1 MKKITKTEVLIS
13 KLLVAGVFAATSM
26 SAVADANLN
35 VSANVLSTCLF
46 SSANY
51 TLDFGDL
58 DPAEVLPDVLAEVE
72 VSYWCTSGMTTTL
85 QAGMGMN
92 EANGTRN
99 MQGFGN
105 ELIPYTLTLPAGGVI
120 TSGPGTPIVANVQG
134 AIAYADY
141 KDKHF
146 GAYTDVVTLTLGL
159 E

>member
-58 DPAEVLPDVLAEVE
+58 DPAEAADVLASVE

-85 QAGMGMN
+85 LAGMGTN

-99 MQGFGN
+99 MKGFGN
-105 ELIPYTLTLPAGGVI
+105 ELIPYGLTLPAGGVV
-120 TSGPGTPIVANVQG
+120 TSGPGTPIVANVEG

-146 GAYTDVVTLTLGL
+146 GAYADIVTLTLGF